1 MMINTIEHL
10 FVCLLAICMSAQ
22 EKCLFRSSDHFSFR
36 LFGVLLLI
44 FVSCLYILNINPLL
58 VILFANIFRHSVG
71 CLFVL
76 FMVSFAIQRLLTLT
90 RSHLFIFV
98 MRKCSN
104 FILLH
109 VVLQFPWYYILKR
122 LFSTAYSC
130 LLCQRLTDHKGM
142 TLFVGSL
149 FCSID
154 LLLSHFSHV

>member
-58 VILFANIFRHSVG
+58 I
-71 CLFVL
+71 LFVL